1 MRAMRQLLI
10 LAVVAV
16 LTAAALACSRTQAL
30 ERMAPGTDVT
40 ILTRDGNVVRGKL
53 KSVGS
58 ERVVLTGERAELTTE
73 VARSNISDVH
83 PTGDGVAAP
92 RPREIVVP
100 SNTTMNVE
108 LETALASNANR
119 VEDVVRAR
127 VSAPVM
133 ASGTTVIPEGSE
145 LLGFVTVA
153 KGSAKVKGRAELGVR
168 FDRVRVGSV
177 TYDIRTEPL
186 YYVAPGTKKDD
197 AAKVG
202 IGAAAG
208 AVIGAITGGKK
219 GAAIGSAVGAG
230 GGTAVVL
237 ATPGEEIRL
246 SSGRRLRV
254 ALVDP
259 LTIRV
264 K

>member
-1 MRAMRQLLI
+1 MGAMRRLLI
-10 LAVVAV
+10 LAVSVAV
-16 LTAAALACSRTQAL
+16 TAAALACSRTQAL
-30 ERMAPGTDVT
+30 EKMAPGTEVT
-40 ILTRDGNVVRGKL
+40 IVTEDGNVVRGKL
-53 KSVGS
+53 KKV
-58 ERVVLTGERAELTTE
+58 EPEIVVLTGERAELRTE
-73 VARSNISDVH
+73 VARSNISEVRTSADV
-83 PTGDGVAAP
+83 AP
-92 RPREIVVP
+92 VPRAREIVVP
-100 SNTTMNVE
+100 PNTTMNVE
-108 LETALASNANR
+108 LETALASDANR
-119 VEDVVRAR
+119 VEDRVRAR

-133 ASGTTVIPEGSE
+133 VSGATVIPQGSE

-153 KGSAKVKGRAELGVR
+153 KQSAKVQGRAELGVR

-197 AAKVG
+197 ATKVG

-237 ATPGEEIRL
+237 ATPGDEIHL

>member
-1 MRAMRQLLI
+1 MRAMRRLLI
-10 LAVVAV
+10 LAVAVAV
-16 LTAAALACSRTQAL
+16 TAAALACSRTQAL

-40 ILTRDGNVVRGKL
+40 IVTRDGNVVRGKL
-53 KSVGS
+53 KSV
-58 ERVVLTGERAELTTE
+58 EPETVVLTGERAELRTE
-73 VARSNISDVH
+73 VARSTISEVQPTADV
-83 PTGDGVAAP
+83 PAI

-133 ASGTTVIPEGSE
+133 VSGATVIPEGSE

-153 KGSAKVKGRAELGVR
+153 KESAKVKGRAELGVR

-197 AAKVG
+197 ATKVG

-246 SSGRRLRV
+246 ASGRRLRV